1 MAPWE
6 RARVRRGVVEA
17 RTMGARISELR
28 KRWLADSRADS
39 WERSILF
46 ASASCCGSLGGGL

>member
-39 WERSILF
+39 WERSILVL
-46 ASASCCGSLGGGL
+46 ASCCGSLGGGL